1 MVFYLFNNNKP
12 LKKGKNDHFFI
23 VHYCEKCNSQ
33 LVGEWKENNI
43 NSETEKEIIE
53 FDKIKTC
60 PVCNSKLSSN
70 RFHHFC
76 NGQVLKHRDK
86 TYSFTKSNSDY
97 IARSAIT
104 TTRIIPDNEY
114 IPVSKF
120 SLRESDLPEIGSD
133 FLTDNG
139 VGIVSRISSNSQS
152 VQLVYH
158 KDTLDSISSYFERN
172 LNIQRTE
179 HTEEKIKAFENK
191 YNVTKSNDFEASIQL
206 DDKEKLKEY
215 LKNIVDIEKNI
226 FSISNRL
233 RYLYYL
239 NYEAEKDALASE
251 KLMLFKYN
259 TSLKKTEKKL
269 KQLKSKKVEKEINI
283 KDFAVSYPEK
293 PQKPEKPQEPILA
306 KPRFFNKKRV
316 LAENAALTK
325 KYENELEIYNLTN
338 EKYVASLKEY
348 NETVSLL
355 KNQSK
360 QKYELAVEQA
370 KEILKKDLTETQNM
384 YDELLEKQD
393 ETKALAKNKP
403 TPEKA
408 KHLILKDEIKAAED
422 LLKKYYKAKDK
433 LYSYGILFGKYRNFV
448 AVSSLYEY
456 LSSGRCDTLEGPHG
470 AYNLYENEIRMNMVI
485 SQLHQV
491 IESLEEI
498 KQNQYM
504 IYSAIKESNK
514 LLESL
519 DSSTSRVI
527 SSLDEI
533 KTRATNMETYMA
545 KIADNT
551 QVIAYNTERTAFYSK
566 RNAELTNALGF
577 MVALK

>member
-1 MVFYLFNNNKP
+1 
-12 LKKGKNDHFFI
+12 
-23 VHYCEKCNSQ
+23 
-33 LVGEWKENNI
+33 
-43 NSETEKEIIE
+43 
-53 FDKIKTC
+53 
-60 PVCNSKLSSN
+60 
-70 RFHHFC
+70 
-76 NGQVLKHRDK
+76 
-86 TYSFTKSNSDY
+86 
-97 IARSAIT
+97 
-104 TTRIIPDNEY
+104 
-114 IPVSKF
+114 
-120 SLRESDLPEIGSD
+120 
-133 FLTDNG
+133 
-139 VGIVSRISSNSQS
+139 
-152 VQLVYH
+152 
-158 KDTLDSISSYFERN
+158 
-172 LNIQRTE
+172 
-179 HTEEKIKAFENK
+179 
-191 YNVTKSNDFEASIQL
+191 
-206 DDKEKLKEY
+206 
-215 LKNIVDIEKNI
+215 
-226 FSISNRL
+226 
-233 RYLYYL
+233 
-239 NYEAEKDALASE
+239 
-251 KLMLFKYN
+251 
-259 TSLKKTEKKL
+259 
-269 KQLKSKKVEKEINI
+269 
-283 KDFAVSYPEK
+283 
-293 PQKPEKPQEPILA
+293 
-306 KPRFFNKKRV
+306 
-316 LAENAALTK
+316 
-325 KYENELEIYNLTN
+325 
-338 EKYVASLKEY
+338 
-348 NETVSLL
+348 
-355 KNQSK
+355 
-360 QKYELAVEQA
+360 
-370 KEILKKDLTETQNM
+370 M

-408 KHLILKDEIKAAED
+408 KHLILKNEIKAAED

-566 RNAELTNALGF
+566 KNAELTNALGF